1 MNSIQKVKHKERKM
15 VMIREI
21 TIGFLILLIIGSL
34 CKILFNYN
42 ISINIIHWSINSIQ
56 TNFYILI
63 GSLLLIGL
71 IFIPKYKNR

>member
-1 MNSIQKVKHKERKM
+1 
-15 VMIREI
+15 MIREI

>member
-1 MNSIQKVKHKERKM
+1 
-15 VMIREI
+15 MIREI
-21 TIGFLILLIIGSL
+21 TIGFLILLVIGSL

-63 GSLLLIGL
+63 GSLLIIGL
-71 IFIPKYKNR
+71 IFIPKYKNK

>member
-71 IFIPKYKNR
+71 IFIPKYKNK

>member
-1 MNSIQKVKHKERKM
+1 
-15 VMIREI
+15 MIREI

-71 IFIPKYKNR
+71 IFIPKYKNK

>member
-1 MNSIQKVKHKERKM
+1 MKHKERKM

-21 TIGFLILLIIGSL
+21 TIGFLILLVIGSL

-63 GSLLLIGL
+63 GSLLIIGL
-71 IFIPKYKNR
+71 IFIPKYKNK